1 MVDKTAE
8 EFQQEILKNIKLKN
22 TSVDIYYQQNV
33 YCNFKSDRETPFSV
47 SLNLDWQKI
56 FLFYRN
62 KSEID
67 NIGEMFPNFSLSKQ
81 DGDNVY
87 IYDVSTLDFAQT
99 CAVFIKLAE
108 RAEQYFSERPVVNS
122 RKKEVMSGN
131 YIDTSGNKIT
141 APDNLRNC
149 HFQFLGGGGNEVVI
163 HPNANLRNVFL
174 EFLGKDSKV
183 YIGENVSMQGQWCL
197 GVGCT
202 INIGSKTTSTNPVY
216 ITVAEHTTL
225 SIGEDCMFA
234 TNNQIRTDDAHPI
247 YDVHTGKRLNISKDV
262 TIGDRVWVAYGATI
276 WGGAKIGSG
285 SIVGAFSVVKKHFPN
300 NCVIAGVPAKVIRKD
315 VFWERNNVL
324 YTDIDEGKDLAEMNH
339 VTYINSTVELD

>member
-1 MVDKTAE
+1 MVDKTTE

-247 YDVHTGKRLNISKDV
+247 YDVHTG
-262 TIGDRVWVAYGATI
+262 
-276 WGGAKIGSG
+276 
-285 SIVGAFSVVKKHFPN
+285 
-300 NCVIAGVPAKVIRKD
+300 
-315 VFWERNNVL
+315 NV
-324 YTDIDEGKDLAEMNH
+324 
-339 VTYINSTVELD
+339 

>member
-1 MVDKTAE
+1 MEGKTTE
-8 EFQQEILKNIKLKN
+8 EFQQQILKTIKLKN

-47 SLNLDWQKI
+47 SLNLVWQKI
-56 FLFYRN
+56 FLFYRD
-62 KSEID
+62 KSGIN

-87 IYDVSTLDFAQT
+87 MYDVSTLDFAQV

-108 RAEQYFSERPVVNS
+108 RAEQYFAECPVANS

-174 EFLGKDSKV
+174 EFLGKASKV
-183 YIGENVSMQGQWCL
+183 YIGEHVSMQDN
-197 GVGCT
+197 GV
-202 INIGSKTTSTNPVY
+202 
-216 ITVAEHTTL
+216 
-225 SIGEDCMFA
+225 
-234 TNNQIRTDDAHPI
+234 
-247 YDVHTGKRLNISKDV
+247 
-262 TIGDRVWVAYGATI
+262 
-276 WGGAKIGSG
+276 
-285 SIVGAFSVVKKHFPN
+285 
-300 NCVIAGVPAKVIRKD
+300 
-315 VFWERNNVL
+315 WE
-324 YTDIDEGKDLAEMNH
+324 
-339 VTYINSTVELD
+339 

>member
-108 RAEQYFSERPVVNS
+108 RAE
-122 RKKEVMSGN
+122 
-131 YIDTSGNKIT
+131 
-141 APDNLRNC
+141 
-149 HFQFLGGGGNEVVI
+149 
-163 HPNANLRNVFL
+163 
-174 EFLGKDSKV
+174 
-183 YIGENVSMQGQWCL
+183 
-197 GVGCT
+197 
-202 INIGSKTTSTNPVY
+202 
-216 ITVAEHTTL
+216 
-225 SIGEDCMFA
+225 
-234 TNNQIRTDDAHPI
+234 
-247 YDVHTGKRLNISKDV
+247 
-262 TIGDRVWVAYGATI
+262 
-276 WGGAKIGSG
+276 
-285 SIVGAFSVVKKHFPN
+285 
-300 NCVIAGVPAKVIRKD
+300 
-315 VFWERNNVL
+315 
-324 YTDIDEGKDLAEMNH
+324 
-339 VTYINSTVELD
+339 

>member
-1 MVDKTAE
+1 MVDKTTE

-47 SLNLDWQKI
+47 SLNLVWQKI
-56 FLFYRN
+56 LLFYRN

-87 IYDVSTLDFAQT
+87 IYDVSALDFAQT

-163 HPNANLRNVFL
+163 HPNANLRMYF
-174 EFLGKDSKV
+174 
-183 YIGENVSMQGQWCL
+183 
-197 GVGCT
+197 
-202 INIGSKTTSTNPVY
+202 
-216 ITVAEHTTL
+216 
-225 SIGEDCMFA
+225 
-234 TNNQIRTDDAHPI
+234 
-247 YDVHTGKRLNISKDV
+247 
-262 TIGDRVWVAYGATI
+262 
-276 WGGAKIGSG
+276 
-285 SIVGAFSVVKKHFPN
+285 
-300 NCVIAGVPAKVIRKD
+300 
-315 VFWERNNVL
+315 
-324 YTDIDEGKDLAEMNH
+324 
-339 VTYINSTVELD
+339 